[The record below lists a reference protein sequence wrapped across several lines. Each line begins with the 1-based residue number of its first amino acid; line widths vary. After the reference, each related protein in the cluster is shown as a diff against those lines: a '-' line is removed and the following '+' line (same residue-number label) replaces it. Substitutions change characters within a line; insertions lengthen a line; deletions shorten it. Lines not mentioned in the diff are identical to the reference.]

1 MSKMERAN
9 LIFNDMKQS
18 IENSK
23 NPNINPN
30 SKAIEIS
37 QNSRDTRAYMALP
50 NNKYYH
56 LEIIKR
62 SFTKNIPY
70 TDPIELQNQFNEY
83 FSLCYKFS
91 KLPTIED
98 LCLYA
103 GISINAF
110 KHYCDDTQSLFN
122 EVSNKALSFIHS
134 ITQQATL
141 ERFCISNCIL
151 TPSKKLLEV

>member
-9 LIFNDMKQS
+9 LIFNDMKQT

-23 NPNINPN
+23 NPSINPSAN
-30 SKAIEIS
+30 SIDIA
-37 QNSRDTRAYMALP
+37 QTSRDTRAYMSLP

-70 TDPIELQNQFNEY
+70 TDPLELQNQFNEY
-83 FSLCYKFS
+83 FRLCYAYS

-98 LCLYA
+98 LCLYS
-103 GISINAF
+103 GISLNAF
-110 KHYCDDTQSLFN
+110 KHYCDDQQSLFN

-141 ERFCISNCIL
+141 ERLCCSADIQSL
-151 TPSKKLLEV
+151 SEKLLEV